1 MNKTP
6 TLALTI
12 RPLGQSNLQD
22 FVLKRRQRLLLNS
35 TSNTQG
41 VDGYQV
47 VSIIRAQW
55 MGEGSWVRWKDGSP
69 WAPALKIKQNR
80 VSVRL
85 SIIYKGITLARGPG
99 HPRIP

>member
-22 FVLKRRQRLLLNS
+22 FVLERRQRLLLNS

-55 MGEGSWVRWKDGSP
+55 TGVKEAG
-69 WAPALKIKQNR
+69 
-80 VSVRL
+80 
-85 SIIYKGITLARGPG
+85 
-99 HPRIP
+99 